1 MSTQKSV
8 KLNDNHKSES
18 QAASVGQSERGL
30 LQYYLDLPPVERS
43 NQFAEVSRAAL
54 LTGISART
62 IQRWAKHHRI
72 RAIFVAERYQIEI
85 NSLIRYIERRAWDRG
100 IWLQHIA
107 IGRHVRHT
115 RRARHVFYVIRVVR
129 DMSAKYGRQNHPSL
143 LLSSP

>member
-1 MSTQKSV
+1 MDKAEVISVATYTPPSPFTNFKDQPRSASMSTQKSV

-62 IQRWAKHHRI
+62 IQRWAKHRRI

-100 IWLQHIA
+100 I
-107 IGRHVRHT
+107 
-115 RRARHVFYVIRVVR
+115 
-129 DMSAKYGRQNHPSL
+129 
-143 LLSSP
+143 